1 LQKEEKKTS
10 NPGPPPPILHSKQLD
25 KQKCK
30 KKKPEMETLISHDN
44 KNDSYSAAVT
54 TGTQNSRIKASQPL
68 TGGNKQIPETG
79 EVMVPNEDQPKPS
92 RSETSQCTTDVKSNV
107 PWYLQD

>member
-1 LQKEEKKTS
+1 
-10 NPGPPPPILHSKQLD
+10 
-25 KQKCK
+25 
-30 KKKPEMETLISHDN
+30 METLISHDN

-54 TGTQNSRIKASQPL
+54 TRTQNSRIKASQPL

-79 EVMVPNEDQPKPS
+79 EFSGHFQASEQPNEDQPKPS
-92 RSETSQCTTDVKSNV
+92 RSETSQVTTDVKSNV